1 MKRETIYSLTTALV
15 LTALIMFGSSH
26 QQVQAAPAVKKL
38 RVTDGGEGT
47 FACSASRLVEGGTT
61 TSASAAA
68 GIQIAV
74 TADKITGKVSG
85 TWQIVFEDGS
95 GVIASG
101 DITGGKMKADSFT
114 LTGVETFSF
123 FGGSCGPTPLPVTF
137 TGQCGTDVSISL
149 KGERQ
154 QPDLSQTETAIFRD
168 VNVSCTK

>member
-1 MKRETIYSLTTALV
+1 MKKETIYSLTTALV
-15 LTALIMFGSSH
+15 LTALIILGSH

-38 RVTDGGEGT
+38 RVTDGGSGT
-47 FACSASRLVEGGTT
+47 FACSASTLDNGGTS
-61 TSASAAA
+61 SASAAA

-85 TWQIVFEDGS
+85 TWQIVFEAES

-137 TGQCGTDVSISL
+137 TGQCGTDVAISL

-154 QPDLSQTETAIFRD
+154 QPDLSQTQTAIFRD
-168 VNVSCTK
+168 VSVSCTK